1 MMWNHGYGMGWGW
14 GMWLLM
20 GLGMI
25 AFWVAVIFVIRAL
38 LPGRNRNSDITAA
51 RPDPLTLLKE
61 TLARGEIS
69 PEDYEQRRRIL
80 VDGH

>member
-1 MMWNHGYGMGWGW
+1 MWGNGYGMGWGW

-20 GLGMI
+20 GVGMI
-25 AFWVAVIFVIRAL
+25 AFWVVVIFVIRAL
-38 LPGRNRNSDITAA
+38 LPGRGGSKDAAAA

-61 TLARGEIS
+61 RLARGEIT
-69 PEDYEQRRRIL
+69 PEEYEQRRRLI